1 MDKPKVLTFEVV
13 SIVLIS
19 LFSLGLFL
27 SVLNILGI
35 ITLSWFVCTSPIW
48 IPCISL
54 ITGGLYFLIAL
65 HYHDLVIIKIGEEKK
80 RKTKTKPTDETRT
93 TNRTKTTS
101 RKSAKTNRRTSKKD

>member
-1 MDKPKVLTFEVV
+1 MDKPKVVTFEVV

-27 SVLNILGI
+27 SVLNILEI

-80 RKTKTKPTDETRT
+80 IKTKTKPTDETRT

-101 RKSAKTNRRTSKKD
+101 RKSAKTTRRTSKKD

>member
-13 SIVLIS
+13 S

-27 SVLNILGI
+27 SVLNILEI

-101 RKSAKTNRRTSKKD
+101 RKSAKTTRRASKKD

>member
-35 ITLSWFVCTSPIW
+35 ITLSWLVCTSPIW

-80 RKTKTKPTDETRT
+80 KETKTKPTDETRT

-101 RKSAKTNRRTSKKD
+101 RKSAKTTRRTSKKD

>member
-27 SVLNILGI
+27 SVLNILEI

-80 RKTKTKPTDETRT
+80 VKTKTKPTDETRT

-101 RKSAKTNRRTSKKD
+101 RKSAKTTRRTSKKD

>member
-27 SVLNILGI
+27 SVLNILEI

-80 RKTKTKPTDETRT
+80 IKTKTKPTDETRT

-101 RKSAKTNRRTSKKD
+101 RKSAKTTRRTSKKD

>member
-65 HYHDLVIIKIGEEKK
+65 HYHDLVIIKIGEENK

-101 RKSAKTNRRTSKKD
+101 RKSAKTTRRTSKKD

>member
-35 ITLSWFVCTSPIW
+35 ITLSWLVCTSPIW

-80 RKTKTKPTDETRT
+80 VKTKTKPTDETRT

-101 RKSAKTNRRTSKKD
+101 RKSAKTTRRTSKKD

>member
-80 RKTKTKPTDETRT
+80 IKTKTKPTDETRT

-101 RKSAKTNRRTSKKD
+101 RKSAKTARKTSKKD